1 MSQVIVPWSTGLRTA
16 TLSEALSVQ
25 GTCQPLTHIC
35 LKNQFGG
42 GGGVW
47 WWRAMPPRTS
57 ELTVRRAVGRMSWL
71 FVGSLE
77 THCRPV
83 VSFIQV
89 TGFVRP
95 MSTGRGW
102 Q

>member
-1 MSQVIVPWSTGLRTA
+1 
-16 TLSEALSVQ
+16 
-25 GTCQPLTHIC
+25 
-35 LKNQFGG
+35 
-42 GGGVW
+42 
-47 WWRAMPPRTS
+47 MPPRTS

-77 THCRPV
+77 THCRSV

-102 Q
+102 W